1 MIPTLPFGST
11 GHQSARLIFGAAAL
25 ARASQAEAD
34 AGLERLC
41 AAGLNHI
48 DVAASYGDA
57 EVRLAPW
64 LRSHRAEVFLA
75 SKTGERDYAGAR
87 EQLRR
92 SLERLGVEQ
101 LDLIQLHNLV
111 KPEEHERAFA
121 EDGALRAL
129 LEARDEGLVRFIG
142 VTGHGTRVAGMHL
155 ESLHLFPFDSVLL
168 PYNYAMLQN
177 SEYAADFAR
186 LLEVCRERGVAVQ
199 TIKSLARRRWPE
211 GSQPTHS
218 TWYEP
223 FRDPA
228 DIVRGVHWALGR
240 PGIFINSSSDLSLLW
255 EMVRAVESYEKAPSE
270 SEMREHSARLG
281 VKPLFV
287 RGYAA

>member
-129 LEARDEGLVRFIG
+129 VEARDEGLVRFIG

-186 LLEVCRERGVAVQ
+186 LLEVCRERGVAGPRGRSPR
-199 TIKSLARRRWPE
+199 TRPGTSPSEIRRTSSAPSTGRSRAPASSSTPRAISRSSGRWSARSSPTRRRQAKARCA
-211 GSQPTHS
+211 STVRVS
-218 TWYEP
+218 TWS
-223 FRDPA
+223 
-228 DIVRGVHWALGR
+228 HC
-240 PGIFINSSSDLSLLW
+240 S
-255 EMVRAVESYEKAPSE
+255 
-270 SEMREHSARLG
+270 
-281 VKPLFV
+281 
-287 RGYAA
+287 